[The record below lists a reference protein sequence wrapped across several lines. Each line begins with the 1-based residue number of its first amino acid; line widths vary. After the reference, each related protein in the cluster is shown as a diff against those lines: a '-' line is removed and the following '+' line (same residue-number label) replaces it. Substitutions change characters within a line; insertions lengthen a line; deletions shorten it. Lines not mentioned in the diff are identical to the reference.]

1 MGPSSYG
8 GASSNQGA
16 GMMANTAARTR
27 VASQQLNG
35 GEDYNNQPD
44 MVSHGV
50 NAMTQ
55 VTNSYEVVN
64 VHES

>member
-1 MGPSSYG
+1 
-8 GASSNQGA
+8 
-16 GMMANTAARTR
+16 MMANTAARTR